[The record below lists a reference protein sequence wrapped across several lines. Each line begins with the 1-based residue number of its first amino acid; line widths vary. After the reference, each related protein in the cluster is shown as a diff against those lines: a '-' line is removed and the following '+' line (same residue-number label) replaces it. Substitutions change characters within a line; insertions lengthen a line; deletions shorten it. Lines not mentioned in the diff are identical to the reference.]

1 MANNDKDNQLFAK
14 DFANVLKNSKDGDR
28 QNKALKDFMSNPIQK
43 QNLENVLANNG
54 DKDTFS
60 PTLLVLLMY
69 LISMMTAYV
78 FYSYERKRSD

>member
-1 MANNDKDNQLFAK
+1 MSIIYMQVVEHLGTRANDLNKQMANNDKDNQLFAK

-54 DKDTFS
+54 IKIRS
-60 PTLLVLLMY
+60 HQH
-69 LISMMTAYV
+69 
-78 FYSYERKRSD
+78 YSYY